1 MRLPWPIT
9 AQLKYWRW
17 SQGGDVLQ
25 ETFPG
30 DGSRG
35 RGVFGGSGGA
45 VSGCRG
51 VRCEQSTESFQAWEL
66 GAGAHPC
73 PVSRDLV
80 AEVLGMLTA
89 GLEKC

>member
-35 RGVFGGSGGA
+35 RGVFGGLGGGPCLA
-45 VSGCRG
+45 VG
-51 VRCEQSTESFQAWEL
+51 VCEENTESFQVWEL

-73 PVSRDLV
+73 LASRDPV
-80 AEVLGMLTA
+80 AEVLGMLA
-89 GLEKC
+89 AELEKC